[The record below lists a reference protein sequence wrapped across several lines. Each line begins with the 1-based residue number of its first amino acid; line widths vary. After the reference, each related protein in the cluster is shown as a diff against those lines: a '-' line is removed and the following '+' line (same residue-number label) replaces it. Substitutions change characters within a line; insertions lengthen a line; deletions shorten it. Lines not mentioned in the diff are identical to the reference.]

1 MRGSIRV
8 GSSSALAGLEQGGIS
23 EGRVCNPILWNE
35 EKKSRVRSRCCLR
48 SLWDLSQELLLCDR
62 NLTNLAASQIPRS
75 FHGLVCIQTMLH
87 FFFFFSFFFQNFYSL
102 PKSKE
107 QGGLGESSVPW
118 MAGRLADA
126 GRSSTVPL
134 TFFQGLAVPLQG
146 VGCMQAP
153 VYSRIPK
160 SCFVF
165 SCLLL
170 QSVPG
175 SVGESSSW
183 SFTGLEREGFGF
195 FCLFFLSS
203 PSKHGIC
210 WGFIPFLE

>member
-1 MRGSIRV
+1 MIFLTFSVRGSIRV

-23 EGRVCNPILWNE
+23 EGRVCNPIFLQLPKFLAVFMGWFAS
-35 EKKSRVRSRCCLR
+35 KPCFTFFFPSFFKIFLPSPKAKSREPWGNHL
-48 SLWDLSQELLLCDR
+48 
-62 NLTNLAASQIPRS
+62 
-75 FHGLVCIQTMLH
+75 FHGWQ
-87 FFFFFSFFFQNFYSL
+87 
-102 PKSKE
+102 
-107 QGGLGESSVPW
+107 
-118 MAGRLADA
+118 AGRLADA

-175 SVGESSSW
+175 SVGDSSSW

-203 PSKHGIC
+203 PSKH
-210 WGFIPFLE
+210 